1 MYDME
6 FNIKGSS
13 RRKTITFIKV
23 TARQSDLQLR
33 SKQMRKENAVAPA
46 TAAHTSPW
54 SPTTD
59 FQALEWPGA

>member
-6 FNIKGSS
+6 FNIKGPSGK
-13 RRKTITFIKV
+13 KTITFIKV

-33 SKQMRKENAVAPA
+33 SKQTRKENAVVPA
-46 TAAHTSPW
+46 TMAHMS
-54 SPTTD
+54 D